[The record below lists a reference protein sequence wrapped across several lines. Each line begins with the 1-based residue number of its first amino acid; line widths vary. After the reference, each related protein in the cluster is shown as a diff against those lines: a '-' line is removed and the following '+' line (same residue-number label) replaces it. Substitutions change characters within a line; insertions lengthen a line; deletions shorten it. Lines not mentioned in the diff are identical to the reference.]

1 MSLEYKKTYSCYDSK
16 ENTKQH
22 KEENIVEATN
32 HNLGLIVKEKY
43 MCHTIIHE
51 VTIVLDLHL

>member
-22 KEENIVEATN
+22 KEENIVEAPN
-32 HNLGLIVKEKY
+32 HNLIEKEKY

>member
-22 KEENIVEATN
+22 KEGNIVEAPN
-32 HNLGLIVKEKY
+32 HNLIVKEKY